1 MLSLLLVVFVTF
13 FSLSNAFIQQ
23 NGNGYRRYIQLNM
36 IDNINDKK
44 INSNIARVSSMFI
57 ALTLPSLMNTMI
69 LPQVAYADKSYLEQ
83 PTAEFIEETK
93 KTAAKREA
101 DLKVRKEWDAIIDT
115 LKSSDTAAGKEAS
128 LRSLQNLLKKY
139 DNGIPTGVKKLEVV
153 KLCRSLKYDDPLS
166 KKKRT
171 VPSWTTPVEIA
182 YEDFIKEFNKQITPK
197 AASDSKF

>member
-1 MLSLLLVVFVTF
+1 MLSLLLIVFVTF
-13 FSLSNAFIQQ
+13 FVSSNAFIQPK
-23 NGNGYRRYIQLNM
+23 GYRRYIQLNM
-36 IDNINDKK
+36 IDNSIDKK
-44 INSNIARVSSMFI
+44 INSNIAKVSSMFI

-69 LPQVAYADKSYLEQ
+69 LPQVAYADKTYLEQ

-93 KTAAKREA
+93 KTAAKKEA

-171 VPSWTTPVEIA
+171 VPSWTTSVEIA

-197 AASDSKF
+197 SASDSKF